1 MITVADIKAA
11 LDNNEFFIEYLP
23 TMRLEDN
30 VCVGAEALIRW
41 NRNGQVVPPLDFIPL
56 VEGTVLAGMITYW
69 VIDTVAQELGP
80 WAQAHDDVHIG
91 INVPPELWGRGG
103 VFYTLKK
110 SPLGAHAHKVVFE
123 LSERG
128 IPDRMGVQTIFENI
142 YGAKMALDD
151 MQLEEAN
158 MIALARL
165 KVDFIKID
173 KSVTDLILGDS
184 WQGSLQQKH
193 LLNCSY
199 DDSHTYIAEGVEE
212 QRQADVLRDAGFR
225 FAQGW
230 LFSKSL
236 KVDDFLT
243 FFAQSHAGNSPLV
256 LSQE

>member
-1 MITVADIKAA
+1 MITIADIQAA
-11 LDNNEFFIEYLP
+11 FDNNEFFLEYLP
-23 TMRLEDN
+23 TIRLEDN

-41 NRNGQVVPPLDFIPL
+41 RRNGQVVPPLDFIPL
-56 VEGTVLAGMITYW
+56 VEGTVLSGMITYW
-69 VIDTVAQELGP
+69 VIDTVAYELRQ
-80 WAQAHDDVHIG
+80 WVERNEDVHIG

-110 SPLGAHAHKVVFE
+110 SSLAAHAHKVIFE

-128 IPDRMGVQTIFENI
+128 IPDRMGVQTISDNI
-142 YGAKMALDD
+142 SGAKIALDD

-165 KVDFIKID
+165 NVDYIKID
-173 KSVTDLILGDS
+173 KSVIDLIISDS
-184 WQGSLQQKH
+184 WQGSVQQKH

-199 DDSHTYIAEGVEE
+199 DNSHTYIGEGVE
-212 QRQADVLRDAGFR
+212 QQVQADALRDAGFR

-236 KVDDFLT
+236 KVDEFLS
-243 FFAQSHAGNSPLV
+243 FFAQNQGGK
-256 LSQE
+256 